1 MSERE
6 IEMLR
11 YLRTAAESRVHL
23 QEIAGDLST
32 LGHSQRIIFGYMDLL
47 GGFLRVRHVIPS
59 HGWICDVLESLNK
72 YSYAV
77 GYFNIKK

>member
-47 GGFLRVRHVIPS
+47 DGFLRVRHVIPS
-59 HGWICDVLESLNK
+59 PGWMCDVSKSVNK
-72 YSYAV
+72 HPYAA
-77 GYFNIKK
+77 GQFL